1 MTVRYMKRFFEPRSI
16 AVIGASERELSLGGT
31 VLRNLQ
37 ASGFR
42 GELLAVNP
50 RGDDQVLGVRRFGSV
65 AALPGIPDLAIVC
78 TSPARIPAIVDELG
92 RKQVRAVMI
101 VMGGLSTPVTDGR
114 DLLGHRVEQGRNLLS
129 FHLEDGKTL
138 KEATWEV
145 ARAYDM
151 RIMGPNCI
159 GALVPRHRL
168 NASYASELPRDGS
181 VAFVGQSGVLALA
194 ILDWARGRDIGFS
207 HVTTLGDSLDVN
219 IADVIEYLADDN
231 RTHSI
236 LLHVERLDAGARL
249 VSALRAAAR
258 NKLVIAMKSRRLSD
272 AEPRGEETAP
282 ALADCD
288 VVYDAVFSRAGVL
301 RVRRSDE
308 LFNALESL
316 TRMRRLNGER
326 LAVFCNGP
334 GPALLATDHLVRNG
348 GRLASLGKET
358 VTALQQ
364 SLPPVASVGNPVD
377 ISAAARPEYFATVVD
392 ALSNDPDIDA
402 ILAIHVPTLI
412 APAQETAEAVAAAA
426 RRSVKPVLTSWMG
439 DHSARTGRSVL
450 DDAGVPTFDSPEQA
464 VDVFMYMRNHL
475 RNQQSL
481 DQVPR
486 PVAANRSSIDSG
498 AIWALIGSAREAQR
512 DSLDTEESLRVLE
525 AAGIPRHADVDGDS
539 ANAGDSIDF
548 AVGITRDPV
557 FGPVLYFGAGEK
569 PGGPFSERQV
579 GLPPLNLNLARIMI
593 ESTQACR
600 ALAELGLDAAR
611 VQDRMEEYLVQ
622 LGQLAVEVPVIA
634 ELAVYPFTVDRHS
647 LRVGGARVTLGQRRE
662 TAIQPYPEELAELVT
677 LPKSGRRVELR
688 PIRAEDAP
696 AHAAFALRLSPQAI
710 RMRFFGPRS
719 TMTQHELAQFTHID
733 YAREMAFIA
742 SEPNPDGESQTL
754 GVVRTWTDPDNI
766 SAEFAILIEDS
777 MRGEGLG
784 YLLMQK
790 IIDYTR
796 SRSTLEIR
804 GTVLPENL
812 PMLHLADKLGFRTD
826 YSPEEEA
833 QIVRLPLNEP
843 TDDWQRERLARG

>member
-16 AVIGASERELSLGGT
+16 AVIGASERKLSLGGT
-31 VLRNLQ
+31 ILRNLQ
-37 ASGFR
+37 ASGFK

-50 RGDDQVLGVRRFGSV
+50 RGDDQLLGVHRHESV
-65 AALPGIPDLAIVC
+65 AALPDIPDLAIVC

-114 DLLGHRVEQGRNLLS
+114 DLLGHRVEQGQNLLS

-138 KEATWEV
+138 KQATWEV

-168 NASYASELPRDGS
+168 NASYAPELPRDGS

-219 IADVIEYLADDN
+219 IADVVEYLADDN
-231 RTHSI
+231 RTHAI
-236 LLHVERLDAGARL
+236 LLHLERLDAGARL

-258 NKLVIAMKSRRLSD
+258 NKLVIAMKNRRLSD
-272 AEPRGEETAP
+272 AEPRGEKTAA

-358 VTALQQ
+358 VAELQRA
-364 SLPPVASVGNPVD
+364 LPPVASVGNPVD
-377 ISAAARPEYFATVVD
+377 ISAAARPEHFATVMD
-392 ALSNDPDIDA
+392 ALTNDSNLDA

-412 APAQETAEAVAAAA
+412 APAQETAGAIAAAA

-439 DHSARTGRSVL
+439 DHSARNGRSVL

-486 PVAANRSSIDSG
+486 PVAENRSSVDSG
-498 AIWALIGSAREAQR
+498 VIWALIGSAREAQR
-512 DSLDTEESLRVLE
+512 DGLDPEESLRVLE
-525 AAGIPRHADVDGDS
+525 AAGIPRRADVDGDS
-539 ANAGDSIDF
+539 ATAGDSIDF

-569 PGGPFSERQV
+569 PDGPFSERQV

-593 ESTQACR
+593 ESSQACR

-634 ELAVYPFTVDRHS
+634 ELAVFPLTVDRHS
-647 LRVGGARVTLGQRRE
+647 LRVGGARVTLGKRRE
-662 TAIQPYPEELAELVT
+662 TAIQPYPEELAEVVT

-733 YAREMAFIA
+733 YAREMAFID

-812 PMLHLADKLGFRTD
+812 PMLRLADKLGFRAE
-826 YSPEEEA
+826 YSDEEEA
-833 QIVRLPLNEP
+833 EIIRLPLNEP
-843 TDDWQRERLARG
+843 TDDWQRERLAGG

>member
-37 ASGFR
+37 ASGFA
-42 GELLAVNP
+42 GDLLAVNP
-50 RGDDQVLGVRRFGSV
+50 RGADRVLGVHRYESV
-65 AALPGIPDLAIVC
+65 AALPAVPDLAIVC

-92 RKQVRAVMI
+92 RKEVRAVMI
-101 VMGGLSTPVTDGR
+101 VMGGLSTPVADGR
-114 DLLGHRVEQGRNLLS
+114 DLLGHRVEQGQNLLS
-129 FHLEDGKTL
+129 LHLEDGKTL
-138 KEATWEV
+138 KEATWEA

-168 NASYASELPRDGS
+168 NASYAPELPRDGS

-194 ILDWARGRDIGFS
+194 IMDWARGRDIGFS

-219 IADVIEYLADDN
+219 IADVVEYLADDH

-272 AEPRGEETAP
+272 AQAPGEESAP

-316 TRMRRLNGER
+316 SRMRRLNGER

-348 GRLASLGKET
+348 GRLAGLGQET
-358 VTALQQ
+358 VAALQR
-364 SLPPVASVGNPVD
+364 SLPPVAGSGNPVD
-377 ISAAARPEYFATVVD
+377 ISAAATSEHFATV
-392 ALSNDPDIDA
+392 LDILESDGDVDA
-402 ILAIHVPTLI
+402 ILAIHVPTLL
-412 APAQETAEAVAAAA
+412 APSQETAAAIAAVAKQ
-426 RRSVKPVLTSWMG
+426 SSKPVLTCWMG
-439 DHSARTGRSVL
+439 DHSARSGRSAL
-450 DDAGVPTFDSPEQA
+450 DEAGVPTFDSPEQA

-475 RNQQSL
+475 RNQQAL

-486 PVAANRSSIDSG
+486 PIAASRPSIDPG
-498 AIWALIGSAREAQR
+498 AIWALVGRARETQR
-512 DSLDTEESLRVLE
+512 DSLDAGESLRVLE
-525 AAGIPRHADVDGDS
+525 VAGIPRHADVDGEN

-548 AVGITRDPV
+548 AMGITRDPV
-557 FGPVLYFGAGEK
+557 FGPVLYFGAGET
-569 PGGPFSERQV
+569 PDGPFSERQV

-611 VQDRMEEYLVQ
+611 VQDRLEEYLVQ
-622 LGQLAVEVPVIA
+622 LGQLAVDVPVIA
-634 ELAVYPFTVDRHS
+634 ELAIYPLTVDRHS
-647 LRVGGARVTLGQRRE
+647 LRVGAARITLGKRRE
-662 TAIQPYPEELAELVT
+662 TAIQPYPEELSEVVT

-696 AHAAFALRLSPQAI
+696 AHAAFALRLSPRTI
-710 RMRFFGPRS
+710 RMRFFGPKS
-719 TMTQHELAQFTHID
+719 SMTQHELAQFTQID

-766 SAEFAILIEDS
+766 SAEFAVLIDDS

-784 YLLMQK
+784 YRLMQK

-833 QIVRLPLNEP
+833 QLVRLRLNEP
-843 TDDWQRERLARG
+843 TDDWQRERLAGG